1 LNIPTILKV
10 STKKANYAH
19 NESDMKFTIITLF
32 IFILMAGIILTA
44 FPQEDKGIEGIWGGT
59 LSVSGQKLRIVFKIS
74 LEDDGSYK
82 ATMDSPDQG
91 AVDILVSSV
100 RLDRDR
106 IVLELQIANA
116 VFEGSIDPEKEKI
129 GGEWKQG
136 GLTLPLN
143 LERTEEKPE
152 LKRPQHPEPPYPYKE
167 EGVIYRNDKA
177 GVILAGTLTYPQKGG
192 PFPAVLLI
200 TGSGPQDR
208 NETVAGHKL
217 FLVIADYLTRQGLAV
232 LRVDDRGVGS
242 STGNLTDST
251 SEDLAGDVLA
261 GVEFLKS
268 HGKIDGKKIGLLGHS
283 EGGVIAPI
291 AASRSEDVA
300 FIVLLAGTG
309 ITGEEILYAQ
319 AALIAEASGVSQKD
333 IDQNMATQ
341 KKMFEVL
348 KKEKNPEAAEEQ
360 LRSILEESFA
370 SLDEKT
376 QQSMGDNIEAR
387 IQSEIDQVNNR
398 WWRFFLTYDP
408 TTALRKVK
416 CPVLALNGKKDLQ
429 VPYQQ
434 NLQAIEG
441 GLRSGGNKDF
451 TTKTFSDLN
460 HLFQHAET
468 GLPAEYATIEET
480 ISPAVLELISGW
492 ILDRIK

>member
-1 LNIPTILKV
+1 
-10 STKKANYAH
+10 
-19 NESDMKFTIITLF
+19 MKFSIITLF
-32 IFILMAGIILTA
+32 IFILMAGMIFAA
-44 FPQEDKGIEGIWGGT
+44 FPQEDKGIEGIWVGT

-74 LEDDGSYK
+74 REDEDSYK

-91 AVDILVSSV
+91 AVDIPVSSV
-100 RLDRDR
+100 RLDGNR
-106 IVLELQIANA
+106 VTLELQIANA
-116 VFEGSIDPEKEKI
+116 VFEGTIDPEKEKI
-129 GGEWKQG
+129 EGEWKQG

-143 LERTEEKPE
+143 LERTEETPE

-217 FLVIADYLTRQGLAV
+217 FLVIADHLTRQGLAV
-232 LRVDDRGVGS
+232 MRVDDRGVGG
-242 STGNLTDST
+242 STGNLIDST

-261 GVEFLKS
+261 GVEFLKN
-268 HGKIDGKKIGLLGHS
+268 HGNIDSKKIGLLGHS
-283 EGGVIAPI
+283 EGGVIAPL
-291 AASRSEDVA
+291 AASQSEDVA

-319 AALIAEASGVSQKD
+319 AALIAEASGVSQEY
-333 IDQNMATQ
+333 IAQNMATQ
-341 KKMFEVL
+341 KKIFEVL
-348 KKEKNPEAAEEQ
+348 KKEKNPPAAEEQ
-360 LRSILEESFA
+360 LRSILKESFA
-370 SLDEKT
+370 SLDKQT
-376 QQSMGDNIEAR
+376 QKSMGNIEAR
-387 IQSEIDQVNNR
+387 IQAEIDKVNNR
-398 WWRFFLTYDP
+398 WWRFFLTFDP
-408 TTALRKVK
+408 TTALRKVR

-441 GLRSGGNKDF
+441 ALRSGGNKDF
-451 TTKTFSDLN
+451 TTKTLSDLN

-468 GLPAEYATIEET
+468 GSPAEYATIDET

-492 ILDRIK
+492 VLERVK

>member
-1 LNIPTILKV
+1 MKV
-10 STKKANYAH
+10 V
-19 NESDMKFTIITLF
+19 IITS
-32 IFILMAGIILTA
+32 IVFILLTGMILAA
-44 FPQEDKGIEGIWGGT
+44 FPQEDKGIEGIWVGT
-59 LSVSGQKLRIVFKIS
+59 LSVSGQKLRIVFKIT

-91 AVDILVSSV
+91 AVDIPVSSI
-100 RLDRDR
+100 RLDGDR
-106 IVLELQIANA
+106 ITLELQIANA
-116 VFEGSIDPEKEKI
+116 VFEGTIEPEKEKI
-129 GGEWKQG
+129 EGEWKQG
-136 GLTLPLN
+136 GLTLPLK

-177 GVILAGTLTYPQKGG
+177 GVILAGTITYPQKGG

-217 FLVIADYLTRQGLAV
+217 FLVIADHLTRQGLAV
-232 LRVDDRGVGS
+232 MRVDDRGVGG
-242 STGNLTDST
+242 STGNLIDST

-261 GVEFLKS
+261 GVEFLKN
-268 HGKIDGKKIGLLGHS
+268 HGNIDSKKIGLLGHS
-283 EGGVIAPI
+283 EGGVIAPL
-291 AASRSEDVA
+291 AASQSEDVA

-319 AALIAEASGVSQKD
+319 AALIAEARGVNQEV
-333 IDQNMATQ
+333 IANNMALQ
-341 KKMFEVL
+341 KKIFEVL
-348 KKEKNPEAAEEQ
+348 KKEKNPPAAEEQ
-360 LRSILEESFA
+360 LRSILKESFA
-370 SLDEKT
+370 SLDKQT
-376 QQSMGDNIEAR
+376 QKAMGNVEAR
-387 IQSEIDQVNNR
+387 IQAEIDKVNNR

-408 TTALRKVK
+408 TTALRKVR

-441 GLRSGGNKDF
+441 ALRSGGNKDF
-451 TTKTFSDLN
+451 TTRTLSDLN

-468 GLPAEYATIEET
+468 GSPAEYATIEET
-480 ISPAVLELISGW
+480 ISPAVLEIISDW